1 MMRVFADAFFYLALL
16 NPRDRA
22 HGAACDWAKRRD
34 LAFVT
39 TEFVLLEV
47 ADALSAPSTRKT
59 ASALL
64 RKLRSDEDTHVVVV
78 SPDILE
84 EALLLFEQRPDKAWS
99 LTDCTSF
106 VVMQQQRLEDA
117 LTGDQHFEQA
127 GLRALMRAGIGQ

>member
-1 MMRVFADAFFYLALL
+1 MMRVFADAFFYLALV

-22 HGAACDWAKRRD
+22 HEAACDWAKRRN